1 MIEKLLKS
9 KVAKNASWLIA
20 GRVVQM
26 VLSFFVGLLT
36 ARYLGPGNYGL
47 ISYAGT
53 YTTFFASLC
62 TLGINSIIVK
72 NFIDY
77 PEEEGVTL
85 CTAIAL
91 RAISSVAS
99 LVTIVGISFIADK
112 GEPVTQIIVFLLS
125 LIHI

>member
-53 YTTFFASLC
+53 YTTFLLLFAH
-62 TLGINSIIVK
+62 LG
-72 NFIDY
+72 
-77 PEEEGVTL
+77 
-85 CTAIAL
+85 
-91 RAISSVAS
+91 
-99 LVTIVGISFIADK
+99 
-112 GEPVTQIIVFLLS
+112 
-125 LIHI
+125 LIR

>member
-47 ISYAGT
+47 ISY
-53 YTTFFASLC
+53 
-62 TLGINSIIVK
+62 
-72 NFIDY
+72 D
-77 PEEEGVTL
+77 
-85 CTAIAL
+85 
-91 RAISSVAS
+91 
-99 LVTIVGISFIADK
+99 
-112 GEPVTQIIVFLLS
+112 
-125 LIHI
+125 

>member
-1 MIEKLLKS
+1 MATQKWVAFFVEKKTIKIEEKINDKASDTES

-47 ISYAGT
+47 ISYAAT

-85 CTAIAL
+85 CTAIVL
-91 RAISSVAS
+91 RAIS
-99 LVTIVGISFIADK
+99 
-112 GEPVTQIIVFLLS
+112 
-125 LIHI
+125 